1 MTVSVQASPA
11 GGGDTDPVPW
21 KNAADQIVSMLNQ
34 VRLEG
39 NEGTVYFDDYVWW
52 LCSMIMFHGYVP
64 WLCSMI
70 LFHDYVPW

>member
-39 NEGTVYFDDYVWW
+39 NEGTVYFDDYV
-52 LCSMIMFHGYVP
+52 S
-64 WLCSMI
+64 
-70 LFHDYVPW
+70 